1 MLRHMADQRR
11 FVIVGGGLAGAK
23 GAEALRERGFEGS
36 IVLFGSEEH
45 LPYERPPLSKGYLKT
60 GEGLDDAFV
69 HDAQWYA
76 AHDIEVRTGST
87 VAAIDR
93 DARKVVTADGE
104 RTAYDRLLL
113 ATGSSPRRLTLPG
126 HDFGGVLS
134 LRTIEDSDRIRAL
147 MQPDAKL
154 VFVGGGWIGLEVAS
168 AAREAGAEVVVLET
182 LELPLVRVLG
192 AQVAQVFADLH
203 RQHGVDLRTSV
214 TIEAIE
220 GSNGAASGVR
230 LSDGDVVPADAVVVG
245 IGAAPNVA
253 LAEAAG
259 LAVDNG
265 VTADAVGRTS
275 DPDIFVAGD
284 LANVEHPFLG
294 RRVRVEHW
302 ANALNQPDLVAAAML
317 DQDGPEPELPYFFT
331 DQYDLGMEYHG
342 MGGPDDEVV
351 VRGSL
356 ADREFVAFWL
366 REGRVVAGMNVNV
379 WDVGDGIKA
388 LIRSRQVVDR
398 DRLADPAVDLESIA
412 R

>member
-1 MLRHMADQRR
+1 MADQRR

-23 GAEALRERGFEGS
+23 GAEALRERGFQGS
-36 IVLFGSEEH
+36 IVVFGTEEH

-60 GEGLDDAFV
+60 GEGLDEAYV
-69 HDAQWYA
+69 HTRQWYA
-76 AHDIEVRTGST
+76 AHDVEVRTGTT
-87 VAAIDR
+87 VTAIDR
-93 DARKVVTADGE
+93 DAREVVTADGE

-113 ATGSSPRRLTLPG
+113 ATGSSPRTLTLPG
-126 HDFGGVLS
+126 HDLGGVLS

-147 MQPDAKL
+147 MQPGARL
-154 VFVGGGWIGLEVAS
+154 VFIGGGWIGLEVAS
-168 AAREAGAEVVVLET
+168 AAREAGADVVVLES

-192 AQVAQVFADLH
+192 SRVAQVFADLH
-203 RQHGVDLRTSV
+203 REHGVDLRTSV
-214 TIEAIE
+214 TVEAIE
-220 GSNGAASGVR
+220 GSDGAASGVR
-230 LSDGDVVPADAVVVG
+230 FADGSVVPADAVVVG

-294 RRVRVEHW
+294 HRLRVEHW
-302 ANALNQPDLVAAAML
+302 ANALNQPDVVAAAML

-342 MGGPDDEVV
+342 LGGPDDDVV

-388 LIRSRQVVDR
+388 LIRSRTVVDR
-398 DRLADPAVDLESIA
+398 DQLADPEVELEAIA

>member
-1 MLRHMADQRR
+1 MADQRR

-23 GAEALRERGFEGS
+23 GAEALRDRGFQGS
-36 IVLFGSEEH
+36 IVLFASEDH
-45 LPYERPPLSKGYLKT
+45 LPYERPPLSKDYLKT
-60 GEGLDDAFV
+60 GEGLDEAFV
-69 HDAQWYA
+69 HDAHWYA
-76 AHDIEVRTGST
+76 AHDVEVRTGTAVS
-87 VAAIDR
+87 AIDR
-93 DARKVVTADGE
+93 DAHEVVTADGA

-113 ATGSSPRRLTLPG
+113 ATGSSPRTLTLPG
-126 HDFGGVLS
+126 HDLGGVLS

-147 MQPDAKL
+147 MQPDARL

-168 AAREAGAEVVVLET
+168 AAREAGADVVVLES

-192 AQVAQVFADLH
+192 AQVARVFADLH
-203 RQHGVDLRTSV
+203 RAHGVDLRTSV
-214 TIEAIE
+214 TIEEIV
-220 GSNGAASGVR
+220 GSDGAASGVR
-230 LSDGDVVPADAVVVG
+230 LADGAVVPADAVVVG
-245 IGAAPNVA
+245 IGATPNVA

-275 DPDIFVAGD
+275 DADIFVAGD

-294 RRVRVEHW
+294 HRVRVEHW

-317 DQDGPEPELPYFFT
+317 DQDGPEPELPYFYT

-342 MGGPDDEVV
+342 LGAPDDEVV

-366 REGRVVAGMNVNV
+366 RQGRVVAGMNVNV

-388 LIRSRQVVDR
+388 LIRSRVVVDR
-398 DRLADPAVDLESIA
+398 DQLADPAVDLAALAETPS
-412 R
+412 